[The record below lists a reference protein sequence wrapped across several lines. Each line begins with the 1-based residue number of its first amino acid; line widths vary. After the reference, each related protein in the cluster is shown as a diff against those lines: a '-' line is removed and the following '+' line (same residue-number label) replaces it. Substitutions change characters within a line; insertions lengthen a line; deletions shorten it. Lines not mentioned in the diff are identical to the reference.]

1 MVHVE
6 SLSSVANNG
15 FQQLWLKIQ
24 TRYCK
29 SFLLNTVFRP
39 PSTPV
44 NFLDNF
50 TRVFIDY
57 LLSDRDIFI
66 IGDLNCNLLGNDHEA
81 KALLEFCTTFNLTQ
95 LINLPTRVTE
105 NSQSWIDVT
114 MTSNKELVT
123 SGGVLT
129 SSMSDHNLIYS
140 LLNSNIPRAKPSY
153 VSVRSYRNYSPQ
165 NFQEDLLFVPF
176 HIVNFFDDEVSDQVE
191 VYSILFLDVLNE
203 HAPIK
208 RINESETKPVCH
220 ARNHAADENT

>member
-1 MVHVE
+1 MHVE

-24 TRYCK
+24 TRSCK

-44 NFLDNF
+44 NFLDNL
-50 TRVFIDY
+50 TRFFID
-57 LLSDRDIFI
+57 S
-66 IGDLNCNLLGNDHEA
+66 LNCNLLGNDHEA

-95 LINLPTRVTE
+95 LINLPTSVTE
-105 NSQSWIDVT
+105 NSQSLIDVI

-129 SSMSDHNLIYS
+129 SSMSDHNLIY
-140 LLNSNIPRAKPSY
+140 LLLYSKIPRAKPSY

-165 NFQEDLLFVPF
+165 KFREDLQFVPF
-176 HIVNFFDDEVSDQVE
+176 HIANFFDDVSDQVE

-208 RINESETKPVCH
+208 RINETKTKPVCH
-220 ARNHAADENT
+220 ARNHSADENTS